1 MSATAPDERDCSGR
15 ASLEA
20 GRRSGVRRVSIVP
33 LLVPVVLSLGAC
45 GRAHKPGVRA
55 GIEQIASISAES
67 ALMADDLARGR
78 SKTTF
83 IRVHGAELSAQAE
96 HEAEKLNDA
105 PVAPS
110 LKSPIETAITLASDV
125 GGAIDEMRVSPQDR
139 QQAREDRAKLHRWAL
154 EARMLAETL

>member
-1 MSATAPDERDCSGR
+1 
-15 ASLEA
+15 
-20 GRRSGVRRVSIVP
+20 VRRVSVVL
-33 LLVPVVLSLGAC
+33 LLVPVAVSLGAC
-45 GRAHKPGVRA
+45 GQAHKFGVRA

-78 SKTTF
+78 TKTTF

-96 HEAEKLNDA
+96 HEAEKLNDD
-105 PVAPS
+105 PVARS
-110 LKSPIETAITLASDV
+110 LKAPIETAITLASDI

-154 EARMLAETL
+154 KARTLAETL